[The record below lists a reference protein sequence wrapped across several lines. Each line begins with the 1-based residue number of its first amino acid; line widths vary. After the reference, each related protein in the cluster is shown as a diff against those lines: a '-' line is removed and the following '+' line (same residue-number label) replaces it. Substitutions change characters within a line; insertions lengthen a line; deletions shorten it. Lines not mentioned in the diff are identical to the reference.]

1 MEKTRGSA
9 PTSVERMPSVE
20 SLRRRAPSRMK
31 TLPMRSAASPKGAL
45 PRSALG
51 PGPSAMP
58 SWPNL
63 PATVVTTPAGVQKGA
78 VPISYTLLDPA
89 GLTCTIAVEYSIN
102 GGGAWQPAKAAS
114 GGDGTSD
121 LASSPGGVPH
131 VFTWNSPFAGDHG
144 SLVTV
149 DFNARG
155 GGTEIVITHERLPS
169 EEMVQAH
176 SGGWS
181 SILERIAESRAQ

>member
-1 MEKTRGSA
+1 MNA
-9 PTSVERMPSVE
+9 IAHVPSV
-20 SLRRRAPSRMK
+20 RVSREI
-31 TLPMRSAASPKGAL
+31 AA
-45 PRSALG
+45 
-51 PGPSAMP
+51 
-58 SWPNL
+58 
-63 PATVVTTPAGVQKGA
+63 PATELFDAWLDPEKLSRWMRPFDTTRSDVRLDPRVGGEFEIVMHTPKGA
-78 VPISYTLLDPA
+78 VPHTGSYQEITRPRR
-89 GLTCTIAVEYSIN
+89 I
-102 GGGAWQPAKAAS
+102 
-114 GGDGTSD
+114 
-121 LASSPGGVPH
+121 

-181 SILERIAESRAQ
+181 SILERIAESRAP